1 MKKETYFSSATIE
14 AKAREILASVESL
27 HCGHMHNQF
36 QLDRA
41 ALFVLDMQSYFL
53 NESSHA
59 FVPSA
64 VAILPNIQSQVGTF
78 AEHGRPIIFTR
89 HTNTPANAGL
99 LAGWWRDLLTPD
111 SPGSQIISGL
121 DTKNSSV
128 IEKHQYD
135 AFYQTN
141 LEEVLYTKNV
151 DQVLVTG
158 VMTHLCCE
166 TTARS
171 AFARGFSVF
180 FSIDGTATYTEGF
193 HRATLLNLAHGF
205 AVPVLTE
212 EVLAVF
218 R

>member
-1 MKKETYFSSATIE
+1 VKKDTYYSSATIE

-27 HCGHMHNQF
+27 RREHVHNQF

-64 VAILPNIQSQVGTF
+64 VAILPNIHNLVGAF
-78 AEHGRPIIFTR
+78 AGHERPIIFTR
-89 HTNTPANAGL
+89 HTNSSTDAGPM
-99 LAGWWRDLLTPD
+99 AGWWRDLLIPD
-111 SPGSQIISGL
+111 SPLSKITSEL
-121 DTKNSSV
+121 DTKNGLV
-128 IEKHQYD
+128 IVKHQYD

-141 LEEVLYTKNV
+141 LEQVLHAKKV
-151 DQVLVTG
+151 DQVIVTG

-171 AFARGFSVF
+171 AFTRGFSVF
-180 FSIDGTATYTEGF
+180 FTIDGTATYTEAF
-193 HRATLLNLAHGF
+193 HRATVLNLAHGF
-205 AVPVLTE
+205 AVPILTE
-212 EVLAVF
+212 ELLAVF
-218 R
+218 